1 MIKLFRQYVSTR
13 KMIFVIGE
21 GILIFLAVYLASFY
35 FFRVDI
41 GIIDLL
47 EMVWPKVILIT
58 IVTQFSLYF
67 SDLYEFKATETLI
80 DLTSKLIQAIGITSV
95 LLAAVY
101 FLWPDMII
109 GRWVFFASLVLLL
122 SFLVSWRFL
131 YTFGIR
137 KKMFVE
143 KAVLLGSGRL
153 GRDILDEISSRKDL
167 PYNIDLVMMY
177 DRKPHNNDRKNR
189 FQVIPVNYGFDNV
202 CDLAEAEDIRSIIVA
217 LDEKRGVF
225 PYREL
230 LGCKMRGINIIDGES
245 FYERITGKVLV
256 ERINPSW
263 LIFSEGFVKSKISRI
278 IKRLG
283 GILLATVLM
292 IGFSPLILLIAVAIK
307 LDSRG
312 SVFFSQE
319 RAGKYG
325 KVFMMYK
332 FRSMDA
338 NAEEGS
344 GPVWAEDEDPRIT
357 RVGKIIR
364 KFRFD
369 EIPQLWNVFKG
380 DMSFVGPRPER
391 PFFVEKLKEII
402 PYYNERLSVKPGLTG
417 WAQIKFAYS
426 STEEEALE
434 KLKYDLYYIKNMS
447 LVMDL
452 IIIFHTIKIVFL
464 GRGSR

>member
-1 MIKLFRQYVSTR
+1 
-13 KMIFVIGE
+13 
-21 GILIFLAVYLASFY
+21 
-35 FFRVDI
+35 
-41 GIIDLL
+41 
-47 EMVWPKVILIT
+47 
-58 IVTQFSLYF
+58 
-67 SDLYEFKATETLI
+67 
-80 DLTSKLIQAIGITSV
+80 
-95 LLAAVY
+95 
-101 FLWPDMII
+101 
-109 GRWVFFASLVLLL
+109 
-122 SFLVSWRFL
+122 
-131 YTFGIR
+131 
-137 KKMFVE
+137 
-143 KAVLLGSGRL
+143 
-153 GRDILDEISSRKDL
+153 
-167 PYNIDLVMMY
+167 
-177 DRKPHNNDRKNR
+177 
-189 FQVIPVNYGFDNV
+189 
-202 CDLAEAEDIRSIIVA
+202 
-217 LDEKRGVF
+217 
-225 PYREL
+225 
-230 LGCKMRGINIIDGES
+230 
-245 FYERITGKVLV
+245 LV